1 VVYVYFLFKR
11 YTRTDFKI
19 NTEFASNVNT
29 TTVLGKI
36 QDYRRNWMQYKN
48 RMSPNRLPA
57 DQNGEATIREDCRD
71 FWMRDSGTVK

>member
-1 VVYVYFLFKR
+1 LFKR

-19 NTEFASNVNT
+19 NTEFASDLNI
-29 TTVLGKI
+29 TTVLDKI

-57 DQNGEATIREDCRD
+57 DQKGEASIIDDCRD
-71 FWMRDSGTVK
+71 FWMRDSGTGK